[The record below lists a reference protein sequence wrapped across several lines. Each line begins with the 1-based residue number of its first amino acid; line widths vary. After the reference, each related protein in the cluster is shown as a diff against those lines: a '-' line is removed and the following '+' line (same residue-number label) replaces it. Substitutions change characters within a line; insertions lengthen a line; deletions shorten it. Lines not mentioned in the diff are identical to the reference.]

1 MTLDDQRSAELIIL
15 AQTVHT
21 MDGGSARI
29 EAVALRAGC
38 IVGLG
43 SRDEIAGYIGDD
55 TEILDLGEA
64 TVVPGLVDA
73 HMHPV
78 MAIELLAGV
87 DLRDAQTPNQVRELI
102 VERAGTVAPGTW
114 VRGWGL
120 DPNMF
125 DNGEATNG
133 CLNNLPGGCSAF
145 VQLFD
150 AHSALANE
158 AALQAA
164 GITGS
169 IHFDNGSRIV
179 CDNAGRPTG
188 LLLEIAA
195 QMLVMD
201 VIPPLPFEERKELL
215 VASLRDMASTGLTGA
230 HVLDMNQPDTVELLD
245 AIEADSDLPIKLRL
259 SPWCTPNFAKA
270 KLPELRDL
278 LGQRG
283 RRWAVEGIKFMVDGT
298 IDNGTAWLAEP
309 DTNGE
314 STSSL
319 WLDPSQYSRSVEFF
333 HRHAIPTATHAI
345 GDAAIEHVIKTLQAL
360 PRTDSS
366 PVHRVEHIETL
377 PDFLVAPFAGKGIAA
392 SMQPNHCTHFS
403 EADLSD
409 NWSRRLG
416 PERARNGYRTRD
428 LRDAGATLAIGSDWP
443 IAPYDPRLIIAD
455 AQLRRRAGHPEMTAI
470 EPRQRLTALQA
481 LEGYTLHVA
490 ESIGCSTSGRI
501 AVGAPADL
509 TVFSADPLTTDPDD
523 FAASTVLATVV
534 DGVVVHLDDA
544 VMPARAAIRGRVTTL

>member
-1 MTLDDQRSAELIIL
+1 MTLDDQCSADLIIL

-21 MDGGSARI
+21 LDGESART
-29 EAVALRAGC
+29 EAVALRAGRV
-38 IVGLG
+38 VGLG
-43 SRDEIAGYIGDD
+43 SREEITGFIGDQ
-55 TEILDLGEA
+55 TELLDLGAA

-87 DLRDAQTPNQVRELI
+87 DLRDARTPDRVRELI

-120 DPNMF
+120 DPNIF
-125 DNGEATNG
+125 DNGEATNR
-133 CLNNLPGGCSAF
+133 CVNSLPGGCPAL

-158 AALQAA
+158 AALELA
-164 GITGS
+164 GIAGS

-179 CDNAGRPTG
+179 CDSAGRPTG

-201 VIPPLPFEERKELL
+201 VIPPLPFEARKELL
-215 VASLRDMASTGLTGA
+215 LASLLDMASTGLTGG

-245 AIEADSDLPIKLRL
+245 AIEAETDLPIKLRI
-259 SPWCTPNFAKA
+259 SPWCTPNFAEA
-270 KLPELRDL
+270 KLPELKDL

-298 IDNGTAWLAEP
+298 VDNGTAWLGEP

-319 WLDPSQYSRSVEFF
+319 WLDPAQYSRSVEFF
-333 HRHAIPTATHAI
+333 HRHSIPTATHAI
-345 GDAAIEHVIKTLQAL
+345 GDAAIAHVINTLQAL
-360 PRTDSS
+360 PRTDSP

-377 PDFLVAPFAGKGIAA
+377 PDSMIAPFAGTGIAA

-403 EADLSD
+403 KADHSD

-428 LRDAGATLAIGSDWP
+428 LRDAGAILAIGSDWP
-443 IAPYDPRLIIAD
+443 IAPYDPRLIMAD

-490 ESIGCSTSGRI
+490 ESIGCSRSGRI

-509 TVFSADPLTTDPDD
+509 TVFSVDPLTTEPDD
-523 FAASTVLATVV
+523 FAESTVLATIV
-534 DGVVVHLDDA
+534 DGVVVYLNDA
-544 VMPARAAIRGRVTTL
+544 LTPARAAIRSRVTAP